1 MRIIS
6 QDGTG
11 DFPYDSI
18 ALSTGRRGDKERY
31 YIFANHVNCEQNSQ
45 IIATYSSEKKMEKA
59 MEMVRVV
66 YSNYVYSINI
76 LSQESLERF
85 ANIYSE
91 DDFNKNIANPYFR
104 FPKDEDVE
112 VSDDN

>member
-6 QDGTG
+6 QDGTC

-31 YIFANHVNCEQNSQ
+31 YIFAHYVNCEQKPQ
-45 IIATYSSEKKMEKA
+45 IIARYSSKKKMEKA

-76 LSQESLERF
+76 LSQESLECF
-85 ANIYSE
+85 ANIYSKE
-91 DDFNKNIANPYFR
+91 DFNKNIANPYFR
-104 FPKDEDVE
+104 FPQDEDLE
-112 VSDDN
+112 A